1 MKLVSVNDFKVVKN
15 IKLSNLPTLLNVTI
29 DDDEKEEAL
38 LEVQRK
44 LSERQDVMYP
54 YLANKSKQRACCVH
68 TSHLDVHLIFFEP
81 LKALLLFHHHQ

>member
-38 LEVQRK
+38 FMEKFSIEINLYYIY
-44 LSERQDVMYP
+44 SEENSVS
-54 YLANKSKQRACCVH
+54 LNFK
-68 TSHLDVHLIFFEP
+68 
-81 LKALLLFHHHQ
+81 